1 MNTSGQP
8 EPTQKESNMKR
19 TNILAVLGAVSLL
32 AATTAWAGGAACTGK
47 DSDASSPSHAC
58 PYTGAKSAQASEV
71 GGKCDMHTMG
81 AMANGQTCTIG
92 ANQMV
97 YSFAV
102 PTAECDHC
110 AASIT
115 KALMDQKGIH
125 CAHVDLKNR
134 VAYIV
139 ADKKMDKNALAK
151 CIKDAGFKN
160 SYRGQGKAVQAEFT
174 KMMTASTEK
183 GAACCA
189 VKTKEKV

>member
-1 MNTSGQP
+1 M
-8 EPTQKESNMKR
+8 
-19 TNILAVLGAVSLL
+19 
-32 AATTAWAGGAACTGK
+32 ATGSHCDGK
-47 DSDASSPSHAC
+47 S
-58 PYTGAKSAQASEV
+58 
-71 GGKCDMHTMG
+71 MG
-81 AMANGQTCTIG
+81 AMADGKACKVG
-92 ANQMV
+92 ANQVV

-110 AASIT
+110 ADSIS
-115 KALMDQKGIH
+115 KALMTQAGIS

-151 CIKDAGFKN
+151 CIATAGFKN
-160 SYRGQGKAVQAEFT
+160 TYRGEGKTVQAEYV

-189 VKTKEKV
+189 AKPKDKA